1 MPCSRAS
8 RAAPHQSS
16 SLPPQGES
24 VIKVAKKA
32 IFIFVCPAW
41 NSWSLAS
48 FLCGCSAP
56 TWTAVVLTIFCEFG
70 PSGVQ
75 PVTREAA
82 MRSR

>member
-1 MPCSRAS
+1 MPALKGESGGPAPKFL
-8 RAAPHQSS
+8 AA
-16 SLPPQGES
+16 PQGES

-48 FLCGCSAP
+48 LLCGCSAP